1 MVLVEWDQQQ
11 LRLFDAKICSSF
23 FQYCDQYSTCTN
35 VNTFFFSSTQIRIW
49 ACYPCLKKKVQA
61 QVVQKLDSAIHR
73 INHYPADTY
82 YGKQLRYPLDSA
94 VQRLNNQGQ
103 NVYSGTWT
111 LVPCMHTVYISVL
124 RQSPAKFMFQNGVRQ
139 CEME

>member
-1 MVLVEWDQQQ
+1 M
-11 LRLFDAKICSSF
+11 
-23 FQYCDQYSTCTN
+23 
-35 VNTFFFSSTQIRIW
+35 
-49 ACYPCLKKKVQA
+49 PKKKVQA
-61 QVVQKLDSAIHR
+61 QVVQKVDSAIHR

-82 YGKQLRYPLDSA
+82 YGKQLRYPLNSA

-111 LVPCMHTVYISVL
+111 LVPCVHTVYISVL
-124 RQSPAKFMFQNGVRQ
+124 RQSTAKLMFQNGVRQ